1 MAPLQM
7 VRKSVRVDRPRRD
20 FKGVEMEKAAAL
32 GRRPRGDG
40 ADTGRRAGDN

>member
-1 MAPLQM
+1 MAPLQT
-7 VRKSVRVDRPRRD
+7 VRRSARVDRPARG